1 MPLFRLRHADR
12 RAGALALSLSL
23 AALPGA
29 ALAQDIVLKQPVAC
43 TLGESCYIQH
53 YVDHDPGP
61 EVRDFGCGAA
71 SYQGHDG
78 TDFALPTLAAMAAGV
93 DVLAAAPGRVRAIRD
108 GEADGAFAAG
118 ADVATKECGNGVV
131 IDHGGGWQT
140 QYCHL
145 KQGSVAVRPG
155 TKIGAGTRL
164 GQVGMSGKAEF
175 PHLHLALR
183 HDGVDVDPFQPDPGA
198 ACDPAPRRTLWQDPP
213 AYVGGGLLQAALTDA
228 PPGFA
233 AVKAGLSAQ
242 DALPATAAAL
252 VLWAYGYDSR
262 KGDVVRLTITGPGG
276 FAFAHDEML
285 EKPQALFFRYAGKR
299 APAGGFAPGRY
310 EATVTQSRDGAE
322 ISRKEAFVTLAA
334 P

>member
-1 MPLFRLRHADR
+1 MPLFRPRPCGR
-12 RAGALALSLSL
+12 RAPLLALALGL

-29 ALAQDIVLKQPVAC
+29 VPAQDIVLKQPIAC
-43 TLGESCYIQH
+43 TLGETCYIQH
-53 YVDHDPGP
+53 YVDHGPGP
-61 EVRDFGCGAA
+61 ELRDFGCGTA

-118 ADVATKECGNGVV
+118 ADVAGKDCGNGVL
-131 IDHGGGWQT
+131 IEHGGGWQT

-145 KQGSVAVRPG
+145 KQGSIAVKPG
-155 TKIGAGTRL
+155 TKIAAGTRL
-164 GQVGMSGKAEF
+164 GQVGMSGRAEF

-183 HDGVDVDPFQPDPGA
+183 HDGLDVDPFQPDPAA

-213 AYVGGGLLQAALTDA
+213 AYVGGGLLQAALSDA
-228 PPGFA
+228 PPDFA
-233 AVKAGLSAQ
+233 AVKAGLTAT
-242 DALPATAAAL
+242 DRLPADAPAL

-262 KGDVVRLTITGPGG
+262 KGDVVTLTITGPEG
-276 FAFAHDEML
+276 FTFTHEEVL
-285 EKPQALFFRYAGKR
+285 ERPQALFFRYAGKR

-322 ISRKEAFVTLAA
+322 IGRKEAFVILAA

>member
-1 MPLFRLRHADR
+1 MPLFRPQPCGC
-12 RAGALALSLSL
+12 RAILLALSLGL

-29 ALAQDIVLKQPVAC
+29 VRAQDIVLKQPIAC
-43 TLGESCYIQH
+43 TLGETCYIQH
-53 YVDHDPGP
+53 YVDHGPGP
-61 EVRDFGCGAA
+61 ELRDFGCGTA

-108 GEADGAFAAG
+108 GEPDGAFAAG
-118 ADVATKECGNGVV
+118 ASVANKECGNGVV

-145 KQGSVAVRPG
+145 KQGSVAVKPG

-164 GQVGMSGKAEF
+164 GQVGLSGKAEF

-183 HDGVDVDPFQPDPGA
+183 HDGVDVDPFQPDPAA

-213 AYVGGGLLQAALTDA
+213 AYVGGGLLQVALTDA
-228 PPGFA
+228 PPDFA
-233 AVKAGLSAQ
+233 AVKAGLVPQ
-242 DALPATAAAL
+242 DVLAADAAAL
-252 VLWAYGYDSR
+252 VLWAYGFDSR

-276 FAFAHDEML
+276 FAFAHDAVL

-299 APAGGFAPGRY
+299 APAGGFVPGRY
-310 EATVTQSRDGAE
+310 EATVTHSRDGAE
-322 ISRKEAFVTLAA
+322 ISRKAVSVPLAA